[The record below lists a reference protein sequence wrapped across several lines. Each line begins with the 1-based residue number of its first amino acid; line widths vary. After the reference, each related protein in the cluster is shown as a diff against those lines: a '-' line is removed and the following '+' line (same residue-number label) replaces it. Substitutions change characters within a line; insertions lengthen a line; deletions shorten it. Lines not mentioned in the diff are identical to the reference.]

1 MSPIPSGISF
11 QFSQLIRYRKKKK
24 EKEKKNKRLI
34 GEKWEMAGK
43 KQSEKCNQA
52 EIARNQL
59 KPVDSNAV
67 AL

>member
-1 MSPIPSGISF
+1 
-11 QFSQLIRYRKKKK
+11 
-24 EKEKKNKRLI
+24 
-34 GEKWEMAGK
+34 MAGK